1 MSHTSRVAL
10 CSLALSLSLIRP
22 ALAQMQTVPATH
34 ATSEVNELATAL
46 ARAGSE
52 EEQERLLGVKK
63 GLTSGELPAA
73 LNARAT
79 PLMQKG
85 DYAEALRLSQL
96 AARLAERSGDRAALG
111 NALHNMG
118 LLYNRQN
125 RAAQALEFLQKSLAV
140 FEEAGDKRAMA
151 RGLHHTALIH
161 RSQGR
166 PEQSLTY
173 SNRSLAFSEEC
184 RDKNLSAA
192 ALNNIGIVH
201 KMQGRHELALEFQRK
216 SLALAEEAGDRL
228 VARDASNSIGN
239 VYQAQGLYE
248 QALDYYRRSRALGEE
263 LGDRAGVARA
273 IYNIGAVYN
282 FQGRYREALACFQ
295 ESIRIGEELGAAAD
309 KRDLAYNFHSLGRL
323 YNSQGRYEQA
333 LEYYHKS
340 LKIREEVN
348 DRFGVGQTLN
358 NIGIVYKSQGRYEQ
372 ALEWFQKRL
381 KLAEE
386 MGVKEGVAT
395 SFSNIGDVYRMQGR
409 PDLALE
415 YHQKSLPLRE
425 EMGDRRGLCVVL
437 VKLAQV
443 YEDKGNYPEM
453 LKAGRRAVGVAE
465 EMNAP
470 EELWKGQEQ
479 VGRALRALNQT
490 AEARQSFLS
499 AIATVERVRREVAGG
514 EQQQQS
520 FLENRLSPWLG
531 MVELLV
537 SQKDYAEAL
546 TFAERSKARV
556 LLDALQA
563 GRAGFRRSL
572 SEQERQAEEE
582 RRLRLVT
589 LNSQL
594 AGEARRDKPDASRVA
609 ALRADIEKARLEY
622 EDFETRL
629 YVAHPELR
637 VQRGES
643 PVVTSEELTA
653 LLPDS
658 ASALLEYV
666 VADDATY
673 LFAVTKTAGK
683 VEADVRVY
691 TLPIKREELA
701 RQTEAFR
708 SQLAGRDLGFRAS
721 AVRLYELLLKPAEA
735 QLRGKTNLVIA
746 PDNTLWDL
754 PFQALLSGANRFLLE
769 DVTVSYAPSLTVLR
783 EMARRRKTQGRDE
796 APVTL
801 LALGNPLQ
809 GRAAGD
815 RGATA
820 LRDGKLDPLP
830 EAEQEVK
837 ALGRLYGGSRSK
849 VYTGAEARE
858 DRFKS
863 EAGKAGILHFAS
875 HGLVDNASP
884 MYSHL
889 ALAGGGAGEDG
900 LLEAWELTRLELK
913 AELAVLSACETARG
927 RTAAGEGVIGLSW
940 AMFIA
945 GVPSIVVSQWKVES
959 AGTREL
965 MVNFHRGLISTP
977 GAGKPK
983 PTKSEALRQA
993 ALKLLKNPETSHPF
1007 YWAGFV
1013 LVGDGN

>member
-1 MSHTSRVAL
+1 MSHTFRVAL
-10 CSLALSLSLIRP
+10 CSLALSLSLVRP
-22 ALAQMQTVPATH
+22 ALAQTQTVPATH
-34 ATSEVNELATAL
+34 ATSEMNELAAAL

-63 GLTSGELPAA
+63 GLTGGELPAA

-79 PLMQKG
+79 PLIQKG

-96 AARLAERSGDRAALG
+96 AAQLAERSGDRAALG

-125 RAAQALEFLQKSLAV
+125 RAAQALDLLQKSLAV
-140 FEEAGDKRAMA
+140 FEETGDKRAMA
-151 RGLHHTALIH
+151 RGLHHIALIH

-173 SNRSLAFSEEC
+173 SNRSLTFSEEC
-184 RDKNLSAA
+184 GDKSLSAA

-201 KMQGRHELALEFQRK
+201 KMQGRHELAIEFQRR

-263 LGDRAGVARA
+263 MGDRAGVARA

-282 FQGRYREALACFQ
+282 FQGRYAEALACFQ

-323 YNSQGRYEQA
+323 YGSQGRYEQA

-395 SFSNIGDVYRMQGR
+395 SFSNIGDVYRQQGR
-409 PDLALE
+409 RDLALE
-415 YHQKSLPLRE
+415 HHQRSLRLRE
-425 EMGDRRGLCVVL
+425 EMGDRRGICVVL
-437 VKLAQV
+437 EKLAQL
-443 YEDKGNYPEM
+443 YQDEGNFPEM
-453 LKAGRRAVGVAE
+453 LKAGRRAAGLAE
-465 EMNAP
+465 EINAP

-490 AEARQSFLS
+490 AEARQSFIS
-499 AIATVERVRREVAGG
+499 AIDTIERVRREVAGG

-531 MVELLV
+531 MVELLI
-537 SQKDYAEAL
+537 SRREHAEAL
-546 TFAERSKARV
+546 TYAEASKARV
-556 LLDALQA
+556 LLDALQT
-563 GRAGFRRSL
+563 GRAGLRQSL
-572 SEQERQAEEE
+572 SQQERQAEEG
-582 RRLRLVT
+582 RRLKLVT

-594 AGEARRDKPDASRVA
+594 TGEARRDKPDPARVS
-609 ALRADIEKARLEY
+609 ALRAEVEKARLEY
-622 EDFETRL
+622 EDFETGL
-629 YVAHPELR
+629 YAAHPELK
-637 VQRGES
+637 VQRGEA
-643 PVVTSEELTA
+643 PVITPGELAA
-653 LLPDS
+653 LLPDE

-666 VADDATY
+666 VADDETY
-673 LFAVTKTAGK
+673 LFAVTKATGK
-683 VEADVRVY
+683 SEADVRVY
-691 TLPIKREELA
+691 TLPVKREELA
-701 RQTEAFR
+701 KRTEAFR
-708 SQLAGRDLGFRAS
+708 LQLAGRDLGFRAS
-721 AVRLYELLLKPAEA
+721 ALKLYELLLKPAEA
-735 QLRGKTNLVIA
+735 QLRGKTNLVIV

-754 PFQALLSGANRFLLE
+754 PFQALLNGSNRFLLE
-769 DVTVSYAPSLTVLR
+769 EAAVAYAPSLTVLR
-783 EMARRRKTQGRDE
+783 EMSRRRKGQGSGD
-796 APVTL
+796 APATL
-801 LALGNPLQ
+801 LALGNPLP
-809 GRAAGD
+809 G
-815 RGATA
+815 RGAGGGGAATPA
-820 LRDGKLDPLP
+820 LRGGRLEALP

-837 ALGRLYGGSRSK
+837 ALGRLYGASRSRI
-849 VYTGAEARE
+849 YTGAEARE

-863 EAGKAGILHFAS
+863 EAGGARIIHFAA
-875 HGLVDNASP
+875 HGLVDNGSP

-889 ALAGGGAGEDG
+889 ALSAGDTNEDG
-900 LLEAWELTRLELK
+900 LLEAWELTRLDLK
-913 AELAVLSACETARG
+913 ADLAVLSACETARG
-927 RTAAGEGVIGLSW
+927 RAAAGEGVIGLSW

-945 GVPSIVVSQWKVES
+945 GVPSLVVSQWKVES

-965 MVNFHRGLISTP
+965 MVNFHRGLISP
-977 GAGKPK
+977 ARPA
-983 PTKSEALRQA
+983 KSEALRQA
-993 ALKLLKNPETSHPF
+993 ALKLMKNPETNHPF

-1013 LVGDGN
+1013 LVGEGN